1 MTNSPDSSDRHAQ
14 GMAAR
19 RRVLGD
25 AHVDR
30 ATDAVTGLDRDFQRW
45 ITEMVWGSVWT
56 RDVLDDRTRSL
67 VTIAILAALG
77 REELDLHLRAT
88 ANTGVTPAEIAEVM
102 LHVGVYAGIPAA
114 NAGLARAKEL
124 LGEVDDA

>member
-1 MTNSPDSSDRHAQ
+1 MTNPSESSDRHAQ

-30 ATDAVTGLDRDFQRW
+30 ATDAVTDLDRDFQQW
-45 ITEMVWGSVWT
+45 ITETVWGSVWT

-67 VTIAILAALG
+67 VTIAILAAMG

-88 ANTGVTPAEIAEVM
+88 ANTGVSPAEVAEVM
-102 LHVGVYAGIPAA
+102 LHVGVYAGVPAA
-114 NAGLARAKEL
+114 NAGLARAKRL
-124 LGEVDDA
+124 LGGTDDA

>member
-1 MTNSPDSSDRHAQ
+1 MSHAPEPVDRHTQ
-14 GMAAR
+14 GMDAR

-30 ATDAVTGLDRDFQRW
+30 ATAAVTDLDRDFQAW
-45 ITEMVWGSVWT
+45 ITESVWGSVWT

-77 REELDLHLRAT
+77 REEVDLHLSAT
-88 ANTGVTPAEIAEVM
+88 RNTGVTPEEVAEVM
-102 LHVGVYAGIPAA
+102 LHVGVYAGVPAA
-114 NAGLARAKEL
+114 NAGLSRAKEL
-124 LGEVDDA
+124 LGGSDDG

>member
-1 MTNSPDSSDRHAQ
+1 MSEASDSDDRYRA

-25 AHVDR
+25 VHVDR
-30 ATDAVTGLDRDFQRW
+30 ATAAVTDLDRDFQQW
-45 ITEMVWGSVWT
+45 ITETVWGSVWT

-77 REELDLHLRAT
+77 REELDLHLGAT
-88 ANTGVTPAEIAEVM
+88 ARTGVTPQEVAEVM
-102 LHVGVYAGIPAA
+102 LHVGVYAGVPAA

-124 LGEVDDA
+124 FGGREDG